1 MLARSVRC
9 GVCIRYVGVWFGS
22 VAAVARRFNLGRSLV
37 KALDAQRACWFPSWP
52 WLCYSNVVRAACAKI
67 ACARGRTANSL
78 VAGEQVESA
87 WRRECCLWAE
97 VVVGN
102 EQVGGHTSKHPC
114 TETAMKSGVAAALG
128 LYTAVCNWL
137 ERSLFC
143 SRCVTSGVTEGVRIA
158 AIVCCGLSR
167 RLQTC
172 SCRWRARWRLTKF
185 D

>member
-1 MLARSVRC
+1 M
-9 GVCIRYVGVWFGS
+9 
-22 VAAVARRFNLGRSLV
+22 AAVARRFNSGRSQV
-37 KALDAQRACWFPSWP
+37 KALDAQRAGRFPSRGPRSATATW
-52 WLCYSNVVRAACAKI
+52 WGGVRQDSVHSWENG
-67 ACARGRTANSL
+67 GRTVWWQVSRWNRRC
-78 VAGEQVESA
+78 GEG
-87 WRRECCLWAE
+87 
-97 VVVGN
+97 VVVSHGN

-143 SRCVTSGVTEGVRIA
+143 SRCVASGVTEGVRIA

-167 RLQTC
+167 RLQSC